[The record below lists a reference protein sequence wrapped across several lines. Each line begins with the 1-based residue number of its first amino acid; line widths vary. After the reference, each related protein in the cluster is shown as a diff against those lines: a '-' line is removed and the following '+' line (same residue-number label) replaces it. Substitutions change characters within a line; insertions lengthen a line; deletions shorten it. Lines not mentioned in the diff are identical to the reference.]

1 MKIAIGSD
9 NAGFGL
15 KEFLKGKLIEAGYE
29 VEDLGTLRR
38 DAEIRYMDAADRVA
52 KAVQSGAA
60 ARGILCC
67 GTGMG
72 MSICANKHKG
82 IYCAVVES
90 QWAAYNCRFI
100 NNANEHRVPRRGGRD
115 ARGCAGSAGGAC
127 GRAGERVVLKT
138 EDKIPIWNDSRWG
151 FLNLSKMLDS

>member
-100 NNANEHRVPRRGGRD
+100 NNANML
-115 ARGCAGSAGGAC
+115 AL
-127 GRAGERVVLKT
+127 GERIVAPSMAWDMVQT
-138 EDKIPIWNDSRWG
+138 
-151 FLNLSKMLDS
+151 FLNTAFHKGADETRAAVLEALVARVAERENEWF